1 MDKIKGKHILI
12 TGASGDIGRALAVQL
27 HSSGAILYL
36 SGRDSQRLT
45 DVAATCAVPPERIF
59 PADLRLSGS
68 VKTMAEQVHKL
79 TPQLDII
86 IHAAGIGIIKPL
98 EQLTEE
104 DLRTSMET
112 NFYSFFH
119 LMKEFLPPMK
129 NSGKGL
135 VINIPGVLG
144 KTPMAGASVYAAA
157 KYALNGF
164 IKSVREELKRTEIR
178 VSEVFLGGVDS
189 AFWDTIDM
197 RVQRDKMIKPED
209 AARAIWYLC
218 QQPSSGVVSE
228 LVLQPFNHQAI

>member
-68 VKTMAEQVHKL
+68 VKTMAEKVHKL

-178 VSEVFLGGVDS
+178 ISEVFLGGVDS

>member
-68 VKTMAEQVHKL
+68 VKTMAEKVHKL

>member
-1 MDKIKGKHILI
+1 MDKIKGKHVLL
-12 TGASGDIGRALAVQL
+12 TGASGEIGRAVAGQL
-27 HSSGAILYL
+27 HASGAILYIT
-36 SGRDSQRLT
+36 GRN
-45 DVAATCAVPPERIF
+45 PERLMEVASSCSIPSDRTF
-59 PADLRLSGS
+59 PADLRSAAEVSL
-68 VKTMAEQVHKL
+68 MAKQIHAQ

-86 IHAAGIGIIKPL
+86 IHAAGIGIIKPI

-104 DLRTSMET
+104 DLRISMET

-119 LMKEFLPPMK
+119 IMKEFLPPMK
-129 NSGKGL
+129 TAGKGL

-178 VSEVFLGGVDS
+178 ISEVFLGGVDS
-189 AFWDTIDM
+189 AFWDSIEM
-197 RVQRDKMIKPED
+197 RVQRDKMIKPDD

>member
-1 MDKIKGKHILI
+1 MDKIKGKHVLL
-12 TGASGDIGRALAVQL
+12 TGASGDIGRALALQL
-27 HSSGAILYL
+27 YASGAILYL
-36 SGRDSQRLT
+36 TGRNQHRLSEL
-45 DVAATCAVPPERIF
+45 ATACAIPAERIY
-59 PADLRLSGS
+59 PIDLRSINDVGQ
-68 VKTMAEQVHKL
+68 MAKQIHAQ

-86 IHAAGIGIIKPL
+86 VHAAGIGIIKPL

-104 DLRTSMET
+104 DLRNSMET
-112 NFYSFFH
+112 NFYSFFY

-178 VSEVFLGGVDS
+178 ISEVFLGGVDS
-189 AFWDTIDM
+189 AFWDTIDL

>member
-12 TGASGDIGRALAVQL
+12 TGASGDIGRTLAVQL

-36 SGRDSQRLT
+36 TARDSQRLK
-45 DVAATCAVPPERIF
+45 DVAATCAVPSERIF
-59 PADLRLSGS
+59 PADLRSVGA

-79 TPQLDII
+79 TPRLDII

-112 NFYSFFH
+112 NFYSFFY

-144 KTPMAGASVYAAA
+144 KTPMAGASVYAAS

-178 VSEVFLGGVDS
+178 ISEVFLGGVDS

>member
-178 VSEVFLGGVDS
+178 ISEVFLGGVDS